1 MKPRV
6 DKLRVWGCQCWF
18 FIPEH
23 ERRSKLSPRA
33 FPAIHLGLDDERNG
47 YIIYVPD
54 LNRITSSY
62 HLTFQERKF
71 ITFTNEGVVNKPR
84 TIRPL
89 VDRDEIPLH
98 DEPFTSPHAN
108 DDTDDDDHEDVHGY
122 REPPLRTYRELPLR
136 AMDHGIRDEDDHD
149 APNEQRRSPRLVNV
163 PSPDY
168 TRRNYFEPH
177 TQSVVLEDVNGHMC
191 IVRTEDLLTNIKT
204 PDTFEEATKSRYSE
218 RWYESMQKEITDLI
232 GNKTWT

>member
-1 MKPRV
+1 MDNGGEFTSDDLNAFCEEFAINRGFSVPYAPPQNGHAERMWGIILRTMRIMLAESKVHESFWTYAARHACMLHNILPSSKLTGEISPYEAKYLMKPRV

-108 DDTDDDDHEDVHGY
+108 DDTDDDDHDSG
-122 REPPLRTYRELPLR
+122 
-136 AMDHGIRDEDDHD
+136 HGIRD
-149 APNEQRRSPRLVNV
+149 
-163 PSPDY
+163 
-168 TRRNYFEPH
+168 
-177 TQSVVLEDVNGHMC
+177 
-191 IVRTEDLLTNIKT
+191 
-204 PDTFEEATKSRYSE
+204 
-218 RWYESMQKEITDLI
+218 
-232 GNKTWT
+232 

>member
-1 MKPRV
+1 
-6 DKLRVWGCQCWF
+6 
-18 FIPEH
+18 
-23 ERRSKLSPRA
+23 
-33 FPAIHLGLDDERNG
+33 
-47 YIIYVPD
+47 
-54 LNRITSSY
+54 
-62 HLTFQERKF
+62 
-71 ITFTNEGVVNKPR
+71 
-84 TIRPL
+84 
-89 VDRDEIPLH
+89 
-98 DEPFTSPHAN
+98 
-108 DDTDDDDHEDVHGY
+108 
-122 REPPLRTYRELPLR
+122 
-136 AMDHGIRDEDDHD
+136 MDHGIRDEDDHD

-232 GNKTWT
+232 GNKTWTYVREDKIPNGHRLTKSKWVYKIKLKRDNTIDKWKSRFVACGYSQVKGVDWDESF